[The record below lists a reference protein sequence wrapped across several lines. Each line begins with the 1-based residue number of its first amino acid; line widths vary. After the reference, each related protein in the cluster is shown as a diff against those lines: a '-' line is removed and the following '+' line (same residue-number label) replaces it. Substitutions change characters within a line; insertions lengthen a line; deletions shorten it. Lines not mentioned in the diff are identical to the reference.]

1 MFRAYHTTVPRLY
14 GDVARMVRMACQDP
28 VLACRA
34 GIECGCCV
42 TFNSPDAGVRTYLL
56 LRDLSVRCFSGC
68 DCEVRQEREEVA
80 LFLFACAFLA
90 ALWSAGCFCGGFSGG
105 GRFLCRFAGALQC
118 LRAYCQ
124 QLAPAALDV
133 GKQFVGLSGGT
144 DGQLRFLR
152 GGCLDEE
159 PADAFSCGRY
169 GGRAFRLGLAE
180 RAYVLQYDL
189 SGGDSVG
196 LHLPLFPLSHHD
208 RYGEMQQLRP
218 LYPPMQ
224 GSLYRRQ
231 AA

>member
-1 MFRAYHTTVPRLY
+1 MLRKIRL
-14 GDVARMVRMACQDP
+14 MAATLCFVLITLLFLDFTGTLHGWFGWLAKIQFLP
-28 VLACRA
+28 AVLALN
-34 GIECGCCV
+34 V
-42 TFNSPDAGVRTYLL
+42 GVVLL
-56 LRDLSVRCFSGC
+56 LILLTLVFGRIYCSVICPLGVFQDVIAR
-68 DCEVRQEREEVA
+68 
-80 LFLFACAFLA
+80 FACAFLA
-90 ALWSAGCFCGGFSGG
+90 ALWSAGCFCGGFSGRG
-105 GRFLCRFAGALQC
+105 WFLCRFAGALQC
-118 LRAYCQ
+118 LRTYCQ

-144 DGQLRFLR
+144 DGQLRLLR

-224 GSLYRRQ
+224 GGLYRWQ